1 MSCQGYSYQIIFMIV
16 YQCALL
22 ELVQGYRALSDP
34 TRLRMLHLLGRQ
46 PLCVRQLQGILYLP
60 QVPVSQHLAYLR
72 KAGWVESGRHAQW
85 KVYRLLPSLS
95 PVLRAALDGLL
106 NAAKTQAL
114 LLSDLERMEAIL
126 KDPRYSF
133 CCGFASSRGRARED
147 TTPIRSQLLHN
158 SPMSTPD
165 VKGLSVKK

>member
-1 MSCQGYSYQIIFMIV
+1 VQ
-16 YQCALL
+16 

-34 TRLRMLHLLGRQ
+34 TRLRMLHLLGHQ
-46 PLCVRQLQGILYLP
+46 PLCVCHLQDILHLP

-95 PVLRAALDGLL
+95 PGLRAVLDGLL
-106 NAAKTQAL
+106 SAAKTQTL
-114 LLSDLERMEAIL
+114 LLSDLEHMEAIL

-133 CCGFASSRGRARED
+133 CCGFATRRRQARK
-147 TTPIRSQLLHN
+147 TTSPIRSE
-158 SPMSTPD
+158 
-165 VKGLSVKK
+165 